1 MPIVDIPYSVAV
13 EPSLLSRIDTPSSDP
28 VALRGLGAGVKLMLP
43 DGGAVMAAPV
53 FSMAPSLPA
62 GGATDVALML
72 FAIASKSRSGAEG
85 STD

>member
-1 MPIVDIPYSVAV
+1 M
-13 EPSLLSRIDTPSSDP
+13 EPALLARIGTPSSDP
-28 VALRGLGAGVKLMLP
+28 VALGGLGAGVKLTLP
-43 DGGAVMAAPV
+43 DGGAVVAAPV